1 MPAKSWKDLM
11 NEAEEGAKEFA
22 LLDEGMYNFVIKDA
36 AKVGQ
41 TSKENPKF
49 SINPSVESGPRAN
62 ARVWHDFSVSDSPYA
77 MKTYFFGEL
86 ANLGLGAD
94 FFDTNPTEQQIA
106 QALQGKRFVAQIFH
120 ETGNDSKVRAKIVS
134 GSIQPPVGAAPAA
147 GTPSGLPSAAPLGAP
162 AGLPAPVA
170 QTAPVVAPQAPSG
183 APEKPWGPV
192 AAAAPAPAPAANTV
206 PLPPSFG

>member
-22 LLDEGMYNFVIKDA
+22 LLDPGMYSFVIKDP

-49 SINPSVESGPRAN
+49 SINPSVESGERAN
-62 ARVWHDFSVSDSPYA
+62 ARVWHDFSVSDSAYA

-86 ANLGLGAD
+86 ANLGLGAE

-106 QALQGKRFVAQIFH
+106 QALQGRRFVAEVFH
-120 ETGNDSKVRAKIVS
+120 EDGNDGKKRAKLVS
-134 GSIQPPVGAAPAA
+134 GSIRPAVNAAPAA
-147 GTPSGLPSAAPLGAP
+147 GVPG
-162 AGLPAPVA
+162 GLPAAAVA
-170 QTAPVVAPQAPSG
+170 APQSLPAPAVQSAPAVAPQAPSG
-183 APEKPWGPV
+183 APENPWGPV
-192 AAAAPAPAPAANTV
+192 AAAAPAPAPAANSV